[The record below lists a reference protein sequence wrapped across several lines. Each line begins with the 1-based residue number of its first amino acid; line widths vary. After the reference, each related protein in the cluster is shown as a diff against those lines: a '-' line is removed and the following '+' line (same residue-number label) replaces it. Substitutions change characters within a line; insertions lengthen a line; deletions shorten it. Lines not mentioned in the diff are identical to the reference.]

1 MATTKNCNACGSS
14 IPQSA
19 TLCSVCKTYQQ
30 RWKARVQFFSSTTA
44 FFAAALSLILWAVTQ
59 LPTLRILV
67 WPREDVR
74 VTAANSLTG
83 GVVANRGDHEVFVS
97 HIVLFMTGRSK
108 WTTHRFPVDE
118 SLAPGKFLRVE
129 APSNRGFEKGFFV
142 VV

>member
-118 SLAPGKFLRVE
+118 SL
-129 APSNRGFEKGFFV
+129 
-142 VV
+142 